1 MLALLPDHVG
11 DRLRADPEVD
21 SLVEVVL
28 DLGRYPEARFAAHE
42 VVLDDIEVTT
52 DDLASVTARIG
63 AFGDDNRAGIPR
75 TLHRISAIRNRHGA
89 VVGLTCRVGRS
100 IIGTVELVRALVEGG
115 KSILILGRPGVGKTT
130 ILRLLLERLPQ
141 LVPSV
146 SATTRPPRTGERDGA
161 DYHFLSPEDFD
172 RRRAAG
178 EFLECCRVYGR
189 QHWYGTLVA
198 EVAPRL
204 AAGKWVVLEIDV
216 EGTISILERF
226 PEAITIF
233 VEPSHPDQLLQRLQG
248 RGTESPE
255 AMARRLEVARKELHE
270 AHRYRHRVVNE
281 DVDAAL
287 AEIERIL
294 AATGL
299 PFADRPASR
308 PLTSA

>member
-1 MLALLPDHVG
+1 MD
-11 DRLRADPEVD
+11 DRPGK
-21 SLVEVVL
+21 LVV
-28 DLGRYPEARFAAHE
+28 
-42 VVLDDIEVTT
+42 
-52 DDLASVTARIG
+52 
-63 AFGDDNRAGIPR
+63 
-75 TLHRISAIRNRHGA
+75 ISGP
-89 VVGLTCRVGRS
+89 S
-100 IIGTVELVRALVEGG
+100 
-115 KSILILGRPGVGKTT
+115 GVGKTT
-130 ILRLLLERLPQ
+130 LLRRLLADLPQ
-141 LVPSV
+141 LIPSV
-146 SATTRPPRTGERDGA
+146 SATTRPPRAGERDGI
-161 DYHFLSPEDFD
+161 DYHFLPLEEFE
-172 RRRAAG
+172 RRRARG

-189 QHWYGTLVA
+189 QHWYGTLVD

-226 PEAITIF
+226 PDAITIF

-270 AHRYRHRVVNE
+270 AHRYRHRVVND

-299 PFADRPASR
+299 PSADRTASR